1 MLQQEDRLSSDVML
15 SDGTLLSQLVDRER
29 REVSLRV
36 HHDPE
41 IFELEME
48 RIFTHSWIPVA
59 HESEIPNPG
68 DYVRRYI
75 GQDSCLV
82 VRGDDGEVNIL
93 LNVCPHRGMSICRE
107 EEGNSRGFTCP
118 YHGWSFDKQGT
129 FRGAPFEREMY
140 GDLLRR
146 ESDRLVLTKARVGNI
161 SGLLFA
167 NWDPDAED
175 FDDYLGEFK
184 WYIDAMFKRT
194 DGGLTVIGPP
204 QRQIMKSNWKLV
216 AEQIVDAY
224 HSRTLHQSL
233 GQLGVFGQNPTD
245 SKSWGL
251 GGINVASSQGHLLRC
266 VNLKEFLSI
275 EPGAEDRPVMEK
287 LAGMPPPGV
296 DANLLKQ
303 LPGNLTEGQLNLLA
317 ETPPAVMGLF
327 PGANFFSFL
336 SHDGTEAG
344 GLGPIMMAHA
354 WIPKTPALHELVSW
368 VLVERDASQELRELT
383 RRATIRTF
391 GISGIIEQDDAEAWR
406 GVQRSVG
413 GPMGRRSTGK
423 YNARLGINRPD
434 DFEGGGDVYA
444 GTSRDDAQ
452 WAWWSRYFDVMTS

>member
-1 MLQQEDRLSSDVML
+1 VN
-15 SDGTLLSQLVDRER
+15 
-29 REVSLRV
+29 VS
-36 HHDPE
+36 
-41 IFELEME
+41 
-48 RIFTHSWIPVA
+48 
-59 HESEIPNPG
+59 
-68 DYVRRYI
+68 
-75 GQDSCLV
+75 
-82 VRGDDGEVNIL
+82 
-93 LNVCPHRGMSICRE
+93 
-107 EEGNSRGFTCP
+107 
-118 YHGWSFDKQGT
+118 
-129 FRGAPFEREMY
+129 
-140 GDLLRR
+140 
-146 ESDRLVLTKARVGNI
+146 
-161 SGLLFA
+161 
-167 NWDPDAED
+167 AED
-175 FDDYLGEFK
+175 LTVMSKALTLLGEF
-184 WYIDAMFKRT
+184 RT
-194 DGGLTVIGPP
+194 DGDHDRFAQVHERFHATLYAASGSPKLIHFVTV
-204 QRQIMKSNWKLV
+204 S
-216 AEQIVDAY
+216 Y
-224 HSRTLHQSL
+224 TH
-233 GQLGVFGQNPTD
+233 
-245 SKSWGL
+245 
-251 GGINVASSQGHLLRC
+251 
-266 VNLKEFLSI
+266 
-275 EPGAEDRPVMEK
+275 
-287 LAGMPPPGV
+287 
-296 DANLLKQ
+296 
-303 LPGNLTEGQLNLLA
+303 LA